1 MNARLACGL
10 LLLCAVCTAPAAELG
25 RLFLTPAERQV
36 IDAALAARHQPVGA
50 AQSSQTTT
58 AAREDAAPATPSAQT
73 QGPVT
78 VNGYVARSAGP
89 PTVWVNGSDAAAG
102 RLSPPRADGRRVA
115 VPLGADQVSLKP
127 GQSFDPDTRR
137 VSDAYEQPA
146 HAAQ

>member
-1 MNARLACGL
+1 MTARLACGL
-10 LLLCAVCTAPAAELG
+10 LLVAVIGAAPAAELG
-25 RLFLTPAERQV
+25 RLFLTPAERQA
-36 IDAALAARHQPVGA
+36 IDAALAARHPPLGA
-50 AQSSQTTT
+50 APPPQVSAVSDT
-58 AAREDAAPATPSAQT
+58 EGAPGTPPAPT

-78 VNGYVARSAGP
+78 VNGYVARSAGA

-115 VPLGADQVSLKP
+115 VPLGTGQVSLKP

>member
-1 MNARLACGL
+1 MSARLACGL
-10 LLLCAVCTAPAAELG
+10 LLLVVTGAAPAAELG
-25 RLFLTPAERQV
+25 RLFLTPSERQA
-36 IDAALAARHQPVGA
+36 IDAALAARRQPVGA
-50 AQSSQTTT
+50 SQAPRTTT
-58 AAREDAAPATPSAQT
+58 AAREDAASAPPSAATP
-73 QGPVT
+73 GPVT

-115 VPLGADQVSLKP
+115 VPLGAGQVSLKP